1 MVTLSRRIEV
11 LETKLNRREFLWQ
24 EFITSE
30 YLEKNL
36 YFINSFLMN
45 REFFSYER
53 EFFSAGNEVESSSG
67 KNV

>member
-1 MVTLSRRIEV
+1 MVTLSRRIKV

-36 YFINSFLMN
+36 YFRNSCPMN
-45 REFFSYER
+45 REFFSHER
-53 EFFSAGNEVESSSG
+53 ELFSAGNEVESSSG

>member
-24 EFITSE
+24 GFITSE

-36 YFINSFLMN
+36 YFRNYFLMKENSFQQAM
-45 REFFSYER
+45 
-53 EFFSAGNEVESSSG
+53 
-67 KNV
+67 K

>member
-24 EFITSE
+24 GFITSE

-36 YFINSFLMN
+36 YFRNYFLMN
-45 REFFSYER
+45 REFFSHER
-53 EFFSAGNEVESSSG
+53 EFFSAGNEVESSPG